1 MSDIETRKLFEG
13 QHCKAEALM
22 DGMPLARPVYFRGY
36 LGGSYLSCERAEAL
50 AAELT
55 AAAAAARKAGS
66 P

>member
-1 MSDIETRKLFEG
+1 MSDIETRKLWESEN
-13 QHCKAEALM
+13 CKAEALM
-22 DGMPLARPVYFRGY
+22 DGTPLKRPVYLRRQP
-36 LGGSYLSCERAEAL
+36 GSYLSCEQAEAL